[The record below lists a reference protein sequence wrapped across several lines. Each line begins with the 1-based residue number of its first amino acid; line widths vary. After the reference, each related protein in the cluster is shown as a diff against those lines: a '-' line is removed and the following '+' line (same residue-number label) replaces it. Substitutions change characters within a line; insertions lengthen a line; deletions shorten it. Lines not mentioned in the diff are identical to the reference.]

1 MAGKKG
7 MKRYSLET
15 KLEAVRL
22 FLEEH
27 LTRAEI
33 AEQLDLTN
41 KDNVKEWVKIYRREG
56 PAGLSKGKPGRKKRG
71 ETTEEELKRLRM
83 EVTLL
88 KKFHSEL
95 QASMLAKRNI
105 GSSSDIKNN
114 TK

>member
-7 MKRYSLET
+7 MRKYSLET

-22 FLEEH
+22 FLEKH
-27 LTRAEI
+27 LTRAEV
-33 AEQLDLTN
+33 AELLGLTSGE
-41 KDNVKEWVKIYRREG
+41 NVKEWVKIYRHEG
-56 PAGLSKGKPGRKKRG
+56 PEGLSKGKPGRQKHK
-71 ETTEEELKRLRM
+71 ETMEEELKRLRM
-83 EVTLL
+83 EITLL

-114 TK
+114 SK